1 MSIVDDFVENLVE
14 RNGIR
19 VNGALAVELVDGG
32 IQISGALLSIV
43 RDQRKNKDLLKV
55 NIPVIANVKVSE
67 IVTPL
72 RPHP

>member
-43 RDQRKNKDLLKV
+43 RDQKKNKDLLKV

>member
-14 RNGIR
+14 RNAIR

-43 RDQRKNKDLLKV
+43 RDQKRNKDLLKV

-72 RPHP
+72 RQHP